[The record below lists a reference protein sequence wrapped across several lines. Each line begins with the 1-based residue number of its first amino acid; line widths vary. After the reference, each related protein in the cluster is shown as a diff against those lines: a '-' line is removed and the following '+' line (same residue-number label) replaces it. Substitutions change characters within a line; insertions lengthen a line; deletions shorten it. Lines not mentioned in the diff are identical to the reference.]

1 MTKQAYAPPADDGG
15 GQGSF
20 TLPQDSLAQANTQDP
35 KDRASV
41 GSLWNGAKDQA
52 ERRGPSTLPGRSARW
67 IPFRAVWK
75 AQGMMLLMLVLFSAI
90 VWIGAMSSA
99 PH

>member
-1 MTKQAYAPPADDGG
+1 MTKQSYAPPADDGG

-20 TLPQDSLAQANTQDP
+20 TVPQDELAQVNTQDP
-35 KDRASV
+35 KDRGSV

-52 ERRGPSTLPGRSARW
+52 RARGVSTLPGLSSRW

-75 AQGMMLLMLVLFSAI
+75 AQGMMLLMLLLFSA
-90 VWIGAMSSA
+90 VVVIGALSSS
-99 PH
+99 H